1 MRRQSDSLIPSLD
14 VDRQPPM
21 ELFRRHVGLPAS
33 VDFDD
38 RLEELFAKTHAW
50 YAEHG
55 EPWVDAREF
64 GIHRV
69 VYDVIHFECQQQL
82 SDSIL
87 ARGLDRVGAH
97 VMIVVAASAGSAVNE
112 RIDELSKSDRPDE
125 AMFLN
130 AYALATVEHVRSQAG
145 LHLRTLFGKE
155 GLTVLPHYSPGYEG
169 WGIADS
175 ARLYRLLRHDG
186 TSTYSPLKLLPS
198 GFLSPRHSI
207 LAAFGVT
214 QRSELGEELDL
225 YWDCRGTPAV
235 LKHSPANYAFP
246 EKALMRWRDERL
258 TITAGRNKHL
268 SAVFRWD
275 GSTCTNLGMPLAFDY
290 EVAITHENDAGY
302 RIVSSACKPIEK
314 HTGYQSMCAYH
325 DDSQRFM
332 DQLRQYC
339 PLEGKLL
346 HESLSWDPPTS
357 PAGCLCTR
365 ASQDHKWRIVLQTI
379 HFALNNS

>member
-1 MRRQSDSLIPSLD
+1 
-14 VDRQPPM
+14 M

-38 RLEELFAKTHAW
+38 RLEELFAKTHTW

-55 EPWVDAREF
+55 EPWVDAREV

-69 VYDVIHFECQQQL
+69 VYDVIHFEHQQQL

-97 VMIVVAASAGSAVNE
+97 VMIVVAVSAGSAANQ
-112 RIDELSKSDRPDE
+112 RIDELSKSDRSDE

-145 LHLRTLFGKE
+145 LHLRTLFGKQ

-169 WGIADS
+169 WGSADS
-175 ARLYRLLRHDG
+175 AGLYRVLRHDS
-186 TSTYSPLKLLPS
+186 TSTCSPLKLLPS
-198 GFLSPRHSI
+198 GVLSPRHST

-214 QRSELGEELDL
+214 RRSDLGEELDL
-225 YWDCRGTPAV
+225 YWDCRGSAAV
-235 LKHSPANYAFP
+235 LEHSPANYAFP

-258 TITAGRNKHL
+258 TIKAGRNKHL
-268 SAVFRWD
+268 SAVFRWE
-275 GSTCTNLGMPLAFDY
+275 GSTCTNQGMPLAFDY
-290 EVAITHENDAGY
+290 EVTMTHEPLIHENNAGY
-302 RIVSSACKPIEK
+302 RIVSSSCKPAEK
-314 HTGYQSMCAYH
+314 HTGYQAMCAYH
-325 DDSQRFM
+325 DSSQRFM
-332 DQLRQYC
+332 DQVRQYC
-339 PLEGKLL
+339 PLEGNLL
-346 HESLSWDPPTS
+346 HESLSWDSPTS

-365 ASQDHKWRIVLQTI
+365 ASQDHKWRIVLQTL